1 MNPNKILKDAIK
13 KHNLSTLLS
22 MPNRQTEEVLAL
34 IRYTSHIA
42 YNEAHKCETG
52 IVLKKTKKYYSEN
65 VNGNHHDVVIW
76 MNENHPNGDIVDI
89 QPVNS
94 SLRVVVWR
102 E

>member
-42 YNEAHKCETG
+42 YNEASKT
-52 IVLKKTKKYYSEN
+52 VLKPKK
-65 VNGNHHDVVIW
+65 I
-76 MNENHPNGDIVDI
+76 
-89 QPVNS
+89 
-94 SLRVVVWR
+94 LC
-102 E
+102 